1 MEQTRYI
8 LPTQTTK
15 WLIILK
21 QKVKDYLFPV
31 DSSQVINI
39 KTLLARLCVL
49 VCKGRRKE
57 IHGKV
62 IHVGKQMNDRKKKTN
77 GRARQKCLRE
87 KQGRQLSR
95 KVVSE
100 QTRKKT
106 KTAER
111 EKEGRAN

>member
-1 MEQTRYI
+1 M
-8 LPTQTTK
+8 
-15 WLIILK
+15 
-21 QKVKDYLFPV
+21 QKVKDHLFLV
-31 DSSQVINI
+31 DISQVINI
-39 KTLLARLCVL
+39 KTLLARLCVH

-77 GRARQKCLRE
+77 GRARQKCLRDRS
-87 KQGRQLSR
+87 KVGSYQR
-95 KVVSE
+95 KVESE
-100 QTRKKT
+100 QTRKKA